1 MVQKVLVN
9 KSAFARLAGVSA
21 AAIGKACKHDLA
33 PAFGSGKIDKNHPAA
48 VAYLERR
55 SVATMAP
62 EATGMDPRHSEAV
75 KWCATNRTYSKAG
88 LQRGIKISYKRAQKI
103 IGMMAIAGL
112 IPEPGQSVEI
122 TKPTPAP
129 IQVVEGQVRPIS
141 GQEKSRMT
149 KKQDRPPEQ
158 YDPDEMLLQ
167 IPEDI
172 RKLADWSLRD
182 LVTKF
187 GTDVAFLDFL
197 KATKQLEDIHEKR
210 LKNAKSS
217 GELVDREQIK
227 IGVIEPIN
235 TAHVK
240 LLTDGSKTIAVRTK
254 AMLDAGRDLGEVEKF
269 ITEQISSFI
278 KPMKA
283 RVARGL
289 KNA

>member
-1 MVQKVLVN
+1 MVKKVLVT
-9 KSAFARLAGVSA
+9 KSAFARRAGVSA

-33 PAFGSGKIDKNHPAA
+33 PAFGSGKINENHPAA
-48 VAYLERR
+48 VAYLDRR
-55 SVATMAP
+55 TAATLPP
-62 EATGMDPRHSEAV
+62 EATGLDPRYSESID
-75 KWCATNRTYSKAG
+75 WCAANNRYSIKG
-88 LQRGIKISYKRAQKI
+88 LMNGIKISFKRAKKI
-103 IGMMAIAGL
+103 LEMMAVAEL

-122 TKPTPAP
+122 AQPPPP
-129 IQVVEGQVRPIS
+129 IQVFQGQSRPIS
-141 GQEKSRMT
+141 GQEKARLT

-158 YDPDEMLLQ
+158 YDADEMLMQ

-187 GTDVAFLDFL
+187 GTDIAFLDFL
-197 KATKQLEDIHEKR
+197 KATKALEEIHEKR

-217 GELVDREQIK
+217 GELVDRILIK

-254 AMLDAGRDLGEVEKF
+254 AMLDAGRDLGEVEAF

-278 KPMKA
+278 RPMKA
-283 RVARGL
+283 KIARSL